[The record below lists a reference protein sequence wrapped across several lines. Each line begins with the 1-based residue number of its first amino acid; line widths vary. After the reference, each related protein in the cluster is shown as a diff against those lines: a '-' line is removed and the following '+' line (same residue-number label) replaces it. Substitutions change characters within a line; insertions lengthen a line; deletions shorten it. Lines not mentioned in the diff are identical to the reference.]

1 MKTVYFYKR
10 KREARNGKQEIGS
23 GKREVGHRS
32 REVGREK
39 WDVSGRSL
47 ALTNIKSYFLTPTS
61 YFLTIFLTVISFF
74 ASSPAMADGQWMHR
88 SETVQETV
96 AISNTATVEI
106 TNKYGRIQID
116 TWDKDSLSIEVN
128 ITAQARNF
136 DKVERIM
143 NKINIDM
150 NTDSE
155 DFMIFRTEI
164 GNGKRRG
171 GGILSFFQDL
181 WDDTSDLTSSL
192 LNTQNVTVD
201 YRLYMPESVKLTIEN
216 KFGDVILPTMKGAL
230 RMDIEHGD
238 LRAQEIWNARNVK
251 AKYGKLDVKNIRQGN
266 LTLSFVDAVI
276 ESGGSLQVE
285 SRSSNINLEEVESL
299 EVDAHYD
306 EWYIG
311 SAENVNG
318 SQVSTDLRVRNL
330 SNSIDLTSKYG
341 SVDVAHVEPKVKSV
355 NLYGNYTDYSLSFNP
370 SVSYNFNVTL
380 KDKDSFYFP
389 EKQADI
395 DTDDISEEGMR
406 HIDGR
411 MKSSKESYDLT
422 QNQNGGKGTDVR
434 IKTKNGSVHMSYS
447 K

>member
-1 MKTVYFYKR
+1 MKIVFFYKR
-10 KREARNGKQEIGS
+10 FLEMGS
-23 GKREVGHRS
+23 GKQGKGGVGS
-32 REVGREK
+32 RTQKIESKKNRK
-39 WDVSGRSL
+39 WDVRIRHIL
-47 ALTNIKSYFLTPTS
+47 DFANIKSYFLPLTS
-61 YFLTIFLTVISFF
+61 YSLTILIAAIGFF
-74 ASSPAMADGQWMHR
+74 ASNPAMADGQWMHR
-88 SETVQETV
+88 SETITETV

-106 TNKYGRIQID
+106 TNKYGRIEID
-116 TWDKDSLSIEVN
+116 TWDKDSLSIEVS
-128 ITAQARNF
+128 ITAQAKNF
-136 DKVERIM
+136 DKVERIIDR
-143 NKINIDM
+143 INIDM

-181 WDDTSDLTSSL
+181 WDDTADLTSSL

-216 KFGDVILPTMKGAL
+216 KFGDVILPIVKGAL

-251 AKYGKLDVKNIRQGN
+251 AKYGKMDVKNIRQGN

-311 SAENVNG
+311 LAENVNG

-330 SNSIDLTSKYG
+330 TNSIDLTSKYG
-341 SVDVAHVEPKVKSV
+341 SIDVAHVEPKVKSV
-355 NLYGNYTDYSLSFNP
+355 HLYGNYTDYSLGFNP

-380 KDKDSFYFP
+380 KDNDDFYFP
-389 EKQADI
+389 EKQAKI
-395 DTDDISEEGMR
+395 DADDVSEEGMR

-411 MKSSKESYDLT
+411 MKSSKESYST
-422 QNQNGGKGTDVR
+422 HQNSGKGTDVR
-434 IKTKNGSVHMSYS
+434 IKTRNGSVHMSYN